1 MNKNEPMRLHV
12 YMAKA
17 NVASRRKA
25 EEMIQEG
32 RVTVNGTLVTTM
44 GVRVAHT
51 DRVEVD
57 GNPIMLEKERYYVAL
72 HKPVGY
78 IVASHDPQGRPL
90 AEELLGDTYPARLHH
105 VGRLDYHSS
114 GLIFF
119 TNDGAFTQKMSHP
132 SNEVEK
138 EYVVKV
144 DKQLEK
150 DDLRAFLKGLEVE
163 GVRYKIERYTLLD
176 TKRVQIIL
184 QEGKNREI
192 RKLFQA
198 RGYQVDT
205 LKRIRIGCVSLDL
218 SPGAFRDLK
227 PFEIS
232 TLLRNHSGSSQA
244 INKTGRSK

>member
-1 MNKNEPMRLHV
+1 
-12 YMAKA
+12 
-17 NVASRRKA
+17 
-25 EEMIQEG
+25 MIREG
-32 RVTVNGTLVTTM
+32 RVSVNGEIITTM
-44 GVRVAHT
+44 GILVTEA

-90 AEELLGDTYPARLHH
+90 AEELLGETYPARLHH

-119 TNDGAFTQKMSHP
+119 TNDGEFTQQMSHP
-132 SNEVEK
+132 SWEVEK

-144 DKQLEK
+144 DKNLDKE
-150 DDLRAFLKGLEVE
+150 DLRAFLRGVTFE
-163 GVRYKIERYTLLD
+163 GISYKIEKYTQLD
-176 TKRVQIIL
+176 YRRVQVVL
-184 QEGKNREI
+184 KEGKNREI

-198 RGYQVDT
+198 RDYRVET

-218 SPGAFRDLK
+218 PVGEFRDLK
-227 PFEIS
+227 PFEILS
-232 TLLRNHSGSSQA
+232 LQRGAQ
-244 INKTGRSK
+244 R

>member
-1 MNKNEPMRLHV
+1 
-12 YMAKA
+12 
-17 NVASRRKA
+17 
-25 EEMIQEG
+25 MIREG
-32 RVTVNGTLVTTM
+32 RVSVNGEIITTM
-44 GVRVAHT
+44 GIRVTEA

-90 AEELLGDTYPARLHH
+90 AEELLGETYPARLHH

-119 TNDGAFTQKMSHP
+119 TNDGEFTQQMSHP
-132 SNEVEK
+132 SWEVEK

-144 DKQLEK
+144 DKNLDKE
-150 DDLRAFLKGLEVE
+150 DLRAFLRGVTFE
-163 GVRYKIERYTLLD
+163 GISYKIEKYTQLD
-176 TKRVQIIL
+176 YRRVQVVL
-184 QEGKNREI
+184 KEGKNREI

-198 RGYQVDT
+198 RDYRVET

-218 SPGAFRDLK
+218 PVGEFRDLK
-227 PFEIS
+227 PFEILS
-232 TLLRNHSGSSQA
+232 LQRGAQ
-244 INKTGRSK
+244 R